1 MLTNNSIIFGNLPY
15 NISSQILTKFIFNNE
30 NLKFKLLVFMF
41 QKELAD
47 RIVANVDTSNYGR
60 LSILSRWKFDIEKVF
75 EISPNSF
82 YPKPK
87 IKSALLVF
95 TPKKNIVEFCDPRS
109 LEKITRIFFNQ
120 RRKKIKKPYN
130 QLFKNNIEYAKK
142 LNIDLDLRP
151 QNLDNETYY
160 LLAKEFENL
169 RD

>member
-1 MLTNNSIIFGNLPY
+1 
-15 NISSQILTKFIFNNE
+15 
-30 NLKFKLLVFMF
+30 MF

-95 TPKKNIVEFCDPRS
+95 TPKKNVVEFCDPRS

-120 RRKKIKKPYN
+120 RRKKIKKQFEY
-130 QLFKNNIEYAKK
+130 LFTNNSEIIQK
-142 LNIDLDLRP
+142 LNINLDMRP
-151 QNLDNETYY
+151 QNLSPETYFS
-160 LLAKEFENL
+160 LALELEKL
-169 RD
+169 RN